1 MKKLLLILAATATLF
16 CACNKEASVEQN
28 LGPREVKFTV
38 SNLATFQFKAATD
51 AINGTTP
58 SAVGIYAAELGANNV
73 SATVSGSALTPATT
87 IYWGIGQ
94 TTATTFYARYPYASG
109 AAIDGDYTLPTDQSS
124 EDDFSYHNNVVIA
137 TTTASPSD
145 PGVAFAFAHPFA
157 KVFVNITNQL
167 GGDAVASVKL
177 KGVKLSTDNLLA
189 PAPAS
194 AATAEDVTMY
204 GISATQFAAIILPQT
219 AALTIEVTTS
229 LGSVYNFASTG
240 TYEFASGSAS
250 AAAITLS
257 PIGGSDS
264 GAGKTAVSAFSFSL
278 TDWPG
283 TPTDRVVADGETAIG
298 NYWHVIGCVYET
310 ANTESAWSKDFP
322 MAYGADGKWTITI
335 NYDESMAA
343 TAGERGIK
351 LRCFSATTAAADKWN
366 VNRGF
371 YSGTGDDF
379 TLSSGDVY
387 GELHAGG
394 KNIRLAS
401 SGSWTL
407 VYDPAGYDDS
417 HPQLTVTKN

>member
-1 MKKLLLILAATATLF
+1 MKKLLFILSATAALF
-16 CACNKEASVEQN
+16 CACSKEATVEQN

-38 SNLATFQFKAATD
+38 ANLDSFTFKDVIAP
-51 AINGTTP
+51 INGTGA
-58 SAVGIYAAELGANNV
+58 SNVGIYAAELGANNV
-73 SATVSGSALTPATT
+73 SATVSGSTLTPAST

-94 TTATTFYARYPYASG
+94 TTATTFYARYPYAN
-109 AAIDGDYTLPTDQSS
+109 AAIDAAYDIPADQSS
-124 EDDFSYHNNVVIA
+124 EDAFSYQNNLAVA
-137 TTTASPSD
+137 TTSASPSD

-177 KGVKLSTDNLLA
+177 KGVKLSTDSLLA
-189 PAPAS
+189 PDPAS
-194 AATAEDVTMY
+194 AAVATDVTMY
-204 GISATQFAAIILPQT
+204 GVSATQFAAIILPQT
-219 AALTIEVTTS
+219 AALTIEVTTT
-229 LGSVYNFASTG
+229 LGSVYNFASTS
-240 TYEFASGSAS
+240 TYAFASGSAS

-257 PIGGSDS
+257 PIGGSTS
-264 GAGKTAVSAFSFSL
+264 GAGRDAVAGFSFTI

-283 TPTDRVVADGETAIG
+283 TPTDRDVTAGESTIG
-298 NYWHVIGCVYET
+298 DYWHVIGCVYET
-310 ANTESAWSKDFP
+310 ANTETAWAKDFP
-322 MAYGADGKWTITI
+322 MAYGSDGKWTITI
-335 NYDESMAA
+335 NYDESMAT

-394 KNIRLAS
+394 KNIRLS
-401 SGSWTL
+401 SAGSWTL
-407 VYDPAGYDDS
+407 VYDPAGYDNS